1 MNLLETIKNQ
11 KTIDIINK
19 NEDFYVSNKKNT
31 AMKISENIKNPILIN
46 IINKSECF
54 KVLNKILNTKEIKVK
69 TSFSTI
75 LKSVIYKETKERL
88 KLEEAI
94 KKEFFNLFGVVL
106 RVTFISEGIS
116 FLFYKNNKEISFLL
130 KNYESDYV
138 MERFSISRVENGKLD
153 SSCVIFYIQGKKL
166 IFDFNSYNIY
176 LEDCEE
182 ILSHL
187 KENTFFTTSDLHKHT
202 MIWGSTGLGKSFV
215 WPSKEKIVDN
225 ELFFNIYS
233 SLFNKDYKKLSDII
247 NVDSLVNDNNK
258 TYDFILDNYKKI
270 DLNIF
275 EIESLYV

>member
-1 MNLLETIKNQ
+1 MNLLETIKNT
-11 KTIDIINK
+11 KAINIINK
-19 NEDFYVSNKKNT
+19 NEGFYSSNKKNT
-31 AMKISENIKNPILIN
+31 TMKISENIKNPILIN

-54 KVLNKILNTKEIKVK
+54 KVLNKILNTKEIKVN

-75 LKSVIYKETKERL
+75 LKSVIYKEKKETL
-88 KLEEAI
+88 KLKEAI
-94 KKEFFNLFGVVL
+94 QKEFFNLFGVVS

-116 FLFYKNNKEISFLL
+116 VLFYKNNKEISFLL
-130 KNYESDYV
+130 KNYESGYV
-138 MERFSISRVENGKLD
+138 MERISISRVENGELD
-153 SSCVIFYIQGKKL
+153 SSCVRFYMQGKKL
-166 IFDFNSYNIY
+166 IFDFSSYNIY

-202 MIWGSTGLGKSFV
+202 MIWGSTGRGKSFV

-247 NVDSLVNDNNK
+247 N
-258 TYDFILDNYKKI
+258 
-270 DLNIF
+270 
-275 EIESLYV
+275 IESLINDSNESHEFILKNYDKIDFNSFGIEELYV